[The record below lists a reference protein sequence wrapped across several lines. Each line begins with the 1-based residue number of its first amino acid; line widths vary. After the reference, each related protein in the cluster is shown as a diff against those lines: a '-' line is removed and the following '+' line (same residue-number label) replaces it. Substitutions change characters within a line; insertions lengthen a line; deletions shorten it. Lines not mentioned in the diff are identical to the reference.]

1 LQIDEILDRYEQPT
15 HRGTLPSPPARTG
28 SATNPRCGDVVT
40 MYAQLDHELVVHVRF
55 EGSGCT
61 ISQAAAD
68 LTAELAEGRSVGG
81 IRALGIDDVLDRV
94 GRQVVRTRLECVVLG
109 LHSLQRALAAG

>member
-1 LQIDEILDRYEQPT
+1 MQIDEILDRYAQPT

-40 MYAQLDHELVVHVRF
+40 MYVHFDQEQLVRVAF
-55 EGSGCT
+55 DGSGCT

-68 LTAELAEGRSVGG
+68 LTAELAEGQSIEA
-81 IRALGIDDVLDRV
+81 IRVLGIDAVLDRL
-94 GRQVVRTRLECVVLG
+94 GRQVVQTRLECAALG
-109 LHSLQRALAAG
+109 LHSLQRALAAD

>member
-40 MYAQLDHELVVHVRF
+40 MYAQLDDEQLVRVAF
-55 EGSGCT
+55 DGSGCT

-68 LTAELAEGRSVGG
+68 LTAELAEGQSTAA
-81 IRALGIDDVLDRV
+81 IRALGIDAVLERL
-94 GRQVVRTRLECVVLG
+94 GREVVQTRLECATLG
-109 LHSLQRALAAG
+109 LQSLQRALAAD